1 MKPMRWLRAT
11 SKSFEDFAAAALPSA
26 GAWHAFT
33 HGSSQLPD
41 GQSLTS
47 VSHRDSS

>member
-1 MKPMRWLRAT
+1 MAESSQQT
-11 SKSFEDFAAAALPSA
+11 FEDFAAAALPSA
-26 GAWHAFT
+26 GAWRAFT

-47 VSHRDSS
+47 VSHRDPS